1 MRTITFPNI
10 NITLISKVKV
20 VLIDLG
26 KTLII
31 YFLKSY
37 QHLIIVS
44 LIFEKK
50 YYIENLLKHLL
61 FIKL

>member
-10 NITLISKVKV
+10 NITPISKVKV

-37 QHLIIVS
+37 QHLIIIS
-44 LIFEKK
+44 
-50 YYIENLLKHLL
+50 LL
-61 FIKL
+61 F

>member
-31 YFLKSY
+31 LFLKILSTFNY
-37 QHLIIVS
+37 NIAH
-44 LIFEKK
+44 F
-50 YYIENLLKHLL
+50 LK
-61 FIKL
+61 